1 MIKLPK
7 NSVALLFSIL
17 LPFTACGAARNL
29 EPQAP
34 QAPRLR
40 TVIGICFGNETRVT
54 QDSLFWDPNTE
65 PDIAGYRVYSGNASR
80 SYRQPIDVGKR
91 TSFDV
96 SVFQD
101 TTYFK
106 STTYL
111 AVTAYDLAGNESAY
125 SAEVTVSP
133 LADSS
138 SVVAW
143 PDNKLIRLLIVYSKL
158 DTRGNPITPT
168 VLPEW
173 IQFDDTPPDIWPG
186 EWRPLQLATSDY
198 FMSGDTL
205 ILNTLHLATFN
216 TGLRFKW
223 NVRVKLA
230 NAGFETPYAVS
241 PVIFQIY
248 SAEPPGKPRPIQEI
262 QLIEN

>member
-1 MIKLPK
+1 MIKLLN
-7 NSVALLFSIL
+7 NSFALSFLLLFPL
-17 LPFTACGAARNL
+17 TACGAARNIA
-29 EPQAP
+29 PQAP

-40 TVIGICFGNETRVT
+40 AVVGICFDNETRVT

-80 SYRQPIDVGKR
+80 SYRPPIDVGKR
-91 TSFDV
+91 TGFDV

-106 STTYL
+106 TTTYL

-138 SVVAW
+138 NVVAW
-143 PDNKLIRLLIVYSKL
+143 PDNKLLRLLIVYSKL

-186 EWRPLQLATSDY
+186 EWRQLQLATADY

-205 ILNTLHLATFN
+205 VLNTPHLVTFN
-216 TGLRFKW
+216 TGFRFKW
-223 NVRVKLA
+223 NVRVKLT

-248 SAEPPGKPRPIQEI
+248 SAEPAGKPRPIQEI
-262 QLIEN
+262 RWIEN

>member
-1 MIKLPK
+1 MKISAP
-7 NSVALLFSIL
+7 LLFIL
-17 LPFTACGAARNL
+17 TIIACGATRNR

-34 QAPRLR
+34 RAPKLR
-40 TVIGICFGNETRVT
+40 TVIGICLGNETRVT

-65 PDIAGYRVYSGNASR
+65 PDVAGYRVYSGNARR

-106 STTYL
+106 TTTYL
-111 AVTAYDLAGNESAY
+111 AVTAYDFAGNESAY

-138 SVVAW
+138 TVVAW
-143 PDNKLIRLLIVYSKL
+143 PDNKLLRLLIVYSRL
-158 DTRGNPITPT
+158 DTRGNPITPM
-168 VLPEW
+168 VVPEW
-173 IQFDDTPPDIWPG
+173 IQFDDTPPDLWPG

-198 FMSGDTL
+198 FMNGDTL
-205 ILNTLHLATFN
+205 ILNTPLLATFN
-216 TGLRFKW
+216 QGLRFKW
-223 NVRVKLA
+223 NVRVKLSH
-230 NAGFETPYAVS
+230 AGFETPYAVS
-241 PVIFQIY
+241 PVIFQIF
-248 SAEPPGKPRPIQEI
+248 SAEPAGKPRPIQEI
-262 QLIEN
+262 RLIEN